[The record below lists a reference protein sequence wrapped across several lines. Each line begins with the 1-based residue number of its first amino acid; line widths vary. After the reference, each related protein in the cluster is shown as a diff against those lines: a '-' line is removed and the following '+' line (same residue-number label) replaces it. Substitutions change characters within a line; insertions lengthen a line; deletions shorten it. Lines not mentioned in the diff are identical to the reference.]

1 MRYTKQLPPG
11 QERSMSEAKL
21 MDTAAL
27 EIRPTRI
34 VRIELTKEQ
43 IKLLIDYAMRDGF
56 QRKNPSYSWD
66 MGEENLAA
74 KYAIMSRLGF
84 DH

>member
-1 MRYTKQLPPG
+1 MPSTNRKQ
-11 QERSMSEAKL
+11 RV
-21 MDTAAL
+21 AL
-27 EIRPTRI
+27 VEPTPIGMANPTRA
-34 VRIELTKEQ
+34 VRVELTREQ
-43 IKLLIDYAMRDGF
+43 IKLLIDYAVRDGF